1 MRQNSTLALL
11 GRPSKNQEKAGRKNS
26 HLDSIS
32 PREEIKLGR
41 GEVAQPFY
49 TGIRCNKSSTL
60 TLKATTTPT
69 MRQRFHIRILPGR
82 EIVAININMTKGDEA
97 RVAHTMI
104 AQSGRVYNRHDRLAK
119 ELLTCFCC
127 AVPTFIDY

>member
-26 HLDSIS
+26 HLDAIS

-60 TLKATTTPT
+60 TLMANNETD
-69 MRQRFHIRILPGR
+69 
-82 EIVAININMTKGDEA
+82 DEA
-97 RVAHTMI
+97 RVTHTDI
-104 AQSGRVYNRHDRLAK
+104 ARS
-119 ELLTCFCC
+119 
-127 AVPTFIDY
+127 